1 MYIYYSPAPP
11 MPNASKG
18 AGHRVQ
24 PLVVYIFYL
33 SIYLY
38 LYLSV
43 YLSISIYLSIYVY
56 ILLTSAPYA

>member
-1 MYIYYSPAPP
+1 